1 MRLKTC
7 LLRLMACG
15 VIAVLFVGCA
25 ETAPPAEG
33 LPSRE
38 SAAPAP
44 TPVPPSAIASA
55 NEFAGA
61 QADIQ
66 AGWDAYHQQ
75 CDSWRAGL
83 TSCSRNAAETSLRG
97 LASDA
102 AGISSLALDL
112 PRSADTRALADL
124 LVEASEGEETAFRRL
139 SIQWQPGTVSLF
151 EAVDE
156 ARFASNAAQTS
167 VADGLYDLTFI
178 DPDIQDTLDEF
189 SSEFEKVA
197 DEWADLENDYGE
209 VRDGQDTMS
218 AEESI
223 DGLNGVVTGL
233 EGVRGDIEDLPSSAV
248 TDRLVKD
255 MLDAVDDQ
263 IDALQS
269 LIDDFEGGDS
279 EGEETS
285 SSQSADKSGQPL
297 TRPSLFISP
306 PTTPGTRG
314 DSPLPSSQGQDPGP
328 QIQAD
333 PPDDPPE
340 GTPEGEEPPP
350 PATPTPTPDGGN
362 GASAADV
369 SFDDADDAFADAEG
383 VRSDVRIRIKEIMDN
398 PDEGLDI
405 DLESV
410 KDFEAA
416 YGGLVSAWDR
426 FHASYTGWR
435 ATDGGCD
442 REQVAEALAGF
453 SETLGGIAFAVRA
466 LPRDSFLRPMGN
478 ALNDAVQQEQEALR
492 VLGYD
497 WRPFSTDAF
506 RAFDESRSR
515 SLELRRE
522 TEVRVDELLTR
533 FGSG

>member
-1 MRLKTC
+1 MKLKTC
-7 LLRLMACG
+7 LLRVMACG

-25 ETAPPAEG
+25 ETAPPADG
-33 LPSRE
+33 LLSRE
-38 SAAPAP
+38 SAAAPAP

-55 NEFAGA
+55 NEFAEGQA
-61 QADIQ
+61 NIQAD
-66 AGWDAYHQQ
+66 WDAYHQQ
-75 CDSWRAGL
+75 FDSWRAGL
-83 TSCSRNAAETSLRG
+83 TSCSRNAAEMGLREF
-97 LASDA
+97 ASDA

-124 LVEASEGEETAFRRL
+124 LVEAGEGEETAFRRL

-197 DEWADLENDYGE
+197 DEWAELESDYEE
-209 VRDGQDTMS
+209 VRDGQATMP

-223 DGLNGVVTGL
+223 DGLNGVVTDL
-233 EGVRGDIEDLPSSAV
+233 EGVRSDIEELPSSAV

-263 IDALQS
+263 IEALQA
-269 LIDDFEGGDS
+269 LIGEFEGGDGK
-279 EGEETS
+279 GEDTS
-285 SSQSADKSGQPL
+285 SSESADKSGQPL
-297 TRPSLFISP
+297 TRPSQFTSP
-306 PTTPGTRG
+306 FTPPGTQG
-314 DSPLPSSQGQDPGP
+314 GSPLPSSQEQDPDP
-328 QIQAD
+328 QIQI
-333 PPDDPPE
+333 DPPE
-340 GTPEGEEPPP
+340 GTPGEEEPPP
-350 PATPTPTPDGGN
+350 AATPAPDRGN
-362 GASAADV
+362 GAGTADV
-369 SFDDADDAFADAEG
+369 SFDDADDAFADAAD
-383 VRSDVRIRIKEIMDN
+383 VRSDVQTKIKEIMDN

-410 KDFEAA
+410 KEFEAA
-416 YGGLVSAWDR
+416 YDDLVRSWDR
-426 FHASYTGWR
+426 FHASYTDWR

-506 RAFDESRSR
+506 RAFDDSRSR

>member
-7 LLRLMACG
+7 LLRVVACG

-25 ETAPPAEG
+25 ETAPPADG
-33 LPSRE
+33 LLSRE
-38 SAAPAP
+38 SAAAPAP

-55 NEFAGA
+55 NEFAEA
-61 QADIQ
+61 QANIQ
-66 AGWDAYHQQ
+66 ADWDAYHQRF
-75 CDSWRAGL
+75 DSWRAGL
-83 TSCSRNAAETSLRG
+83 TSCSRNAAEMSLRG
-97 LASDA
+97 FASDA

-124 LVEASEGEETAFRRL
+124 LVEAGEGEETAFRRL

-197 DEWADLENDYGE
+197 DEWAELENDYE
-209 VRDGQDTMS
+209 KVRDGQATMS

-223 DGLNGVVTGL
+223 DGLNGVVTDL
-233 EGVRGDIEDLPSSAV
+233 KDVRSDIEELPSSAV

-263 IDALQS
+263 IDALQA
-269 LIDDFEGGDS
+269 LIGDFEGGGK
-279 EGEETS
+279 GEETS
-285 SSQSADKSGQPL
+285 SSKSADKSGQPL
-297 TRPSLFISP
+297 TRSSLFVLP
-306 PTTPGTRG
+306 PTPPGIQG
-314 DSPLPSSQGQDPGP
+314 GSPLPSSQEQDPDP
-328 QIQAD
+328 QIQI
-333 PPDDPPE
+333 DPPE
-340 GTPEGEEPPP
+340 GTPGEEEPPP
-350 PATPTPTPDGGN
+350 AATPTPDGGN
-362 GASAADV
+362 GAGTADV
-369 SFDDADDAFADAEG
+369 SFDDADDAFADAAG
-383 VRSDVRIRIKEIMDN
+383 VRSDVRTRIEEIMDN
-398 PDEGLDI
+398 PDEGLDV

-410 KDFEAA
+410 KEFEAA
-416 YGGLVSAWDR
+416 YEDLVKAWDR
-426 FHASYTGWR
+426 FHAGYTDWR
-435 ATDGGCD
+435 TTDGGCD
-442 REQVAEALAGF
+442 REQVADALAGF